1 MARVALRFLTS
12 NEMSSRR
19 SVSLAEDAGRA
30 GLCSIQF
37 NQYDH
42 KIETLLCA
50 GTQTKEGSL
59 PGEGF
64 NQYPENE

>member
-12 NEMSSRR
+12 NEISSRR

-30 GLCSIQF
+30 ELCSIQF

-42 KIETLLCA
+42 KIETIFCA
-50 GTQTKEGSL
+50 GTQTKEGFL
-59 PGEGF
+59 LGEEF
-64 NQYPENE
+64 NQYPKNE